1 MFDKKILVLCADDF
15 GLSAGIDAAIL
26 DLVRAG
32 RLSAV
37 SCMVGGADFA
47 AAAPALVA
55 AAAEPASPVAGAVPM
70 PRAEIG
76 LHLTLTDLAPLGAM
90 PKTAPDG
97 RPPTIGALIH
107 RSYTGRLVPAEIAAE
122 VRRQIA
128 RFREVVGR
136 GPDFLDGHQHCHVL
150 PAVRRAVLD
159 EVRAGAF
166 DGPGFWIRSCEE
178 PIGAIR
184 HRRIEVAKAGFIALL
199 SKGLAAS
206 ARRSGA
212 RTNDSFRGV
221 TNFRADPP
229 FREAFRTF
237 LTGPGR
243 HPLVMCHPGFDGWPP
258 DPTDAIMPARL
269 REAAY
274 LTGADLPAD
283 LDAAG
288 VRIGTMAASFAAA
301 HPHGA
306 VSGSG
311 RAGG

>member
-47 AAAPALVA
+47 AAAPALVEA
-55 AAAEPASPVAGAVPM
+55 AAPAGEG
-70 PRAEIG
+70 RAEIG
-76 LHLTLTDLAPLGAM
+76 LHLTLTDLAPLGPM

-107 RSYTGRLVPAEIAAE
+107 RSYTGRLAPAEIAAE
-122 VRRQIA
+122 VGRQIA
-128 RFREVVGR
+128 RFRDMVGR

-159 EVRAGAF
+159 QVRAGAL
-166 DGPGFWIRSCEE
+166 DRPGFWIRSCEE
-178 PIGAIR
+178 PIGSIR
-184 HRRIEVAKAGFIALL
+184 HRRIEVAKASFIALL
-199 SKGLAAS
+199 SKGLAAA
-206 ARRSGA
+206 ARRAGA
-212 RTNDSFRGV
+212 RSNDSFRGV
-221 TNFRADPP
+221 TNFRPAPP
-229 FREAFRTF
+229 FREAFRAF

-243 HPLVMCHPGFDGWPP
+243 HPLVMCHPAFDGWPP

-274 LTGADLPAD
+274 LTGRDLLAD
-283 LDAAG
+283 LDTAG
-288 VRIGTMAASFAAA
+288 VRIGTMADSFAAA
-301 HPHGA
+301 HAHGP

>member
-47 AAAPALVA
+47 GAAPALVA
-55 AAAEPASPVAGAVPM
+55 AAADPAGAA
-70 PRAEIG
+70 RAEIG

-90 PKTAPDG
+90 PKTAPGD

-107 RSYTGRLVPAEIAAE
+107 RSYSGRLAPAEIAAE
-122 VRRQIA
+122 IGRQIA

-136 GPDFLDGHQHCHVL
+136 APDFLDGHQHCHVL
-150 PAVRRAVLD
+150 PVVRRAVLD
-159 EVRAGAF
+159 QVRAGAF
-166 DGPGFWIRSCEE
+166 DRPGFWIRSCEE
-178 PIGAIR
+178 PIGALR
-184 HRRIEVAKAGFIALL
+184 HRRIEVAKASFIALL
-199 SKGLAAS
+199 SKGLAAA
-206 ARRSGA
+206 ARRAGA

-229 FREAFRTF
+229 FRQAFRAF

-243 HPLVMCHPGFDGWPP
+243 HPLVMCHPAFDGWPP

-274 LTGADLPAD
+274 LSGPDVLAD

-288 VRIGTMAASFAAA
+288 VRLGTMAASFAAA
-301 HPHGA
+301 HGPGP
-306 VSGSG
+306 VSGSD

>member
-37 SCMVGGADFA
+37 SCMVGGTDFA
-47 AAAPALVA
+47 AAAPALTA
-55 AAAEPASPVAGAVPM
+55 AAAEPASLAAPAA
-70 PRAEIG
+70 RAEIG
-76 LHLTLTDLAPLGAM
+76 LHLTLTDLAPLGPM

-107 RSYTGRLVPAEIAAE
+107 RSYTGRVAPAEIAAE

-136 GPDFLDGHQHCHVL
+136 PPDFVDGHQHCHVL
-150 PAVRRAVLD
+150 PAVRRAILE
-159 EVRAGAF
+159 EVRGGAF
-166 DGPGFWIRSCEE
+166 DRPGFWIRSCEE

-184 HRRIEVAKAGFIALL
+184 HRRIEVPKASFIALL
-199 SKGLAAS
+199 SKGLATS

-212 RTNDSFRGV
+212 RANDSFRGV
-221 TNFRADPP
+221 TNFRPDPP
-229 FREAFRTF
+229 FREAFRAF

-243 HPLVMCHPGFDGWPP
+243 HPLVMCHPAFDGWPP

-274 LTGADLPAD
+274 LTGPDFATD

-301 HPHGA
+301 QGPES

-311 RAGG
+311 RVVG